1 MSQEEYSVK
10 KRAEGRELNSLP
22 KFLHDEMD
30 EIFEM
35 CKGDQIMLDDIAS
48 VVDRESIVKHTND
61 GEHRECTNRL
71 IVEPQVECGDILVQV
86 FDADVTDIDGLDQ
99 TNRLVVQ
106 DNVGLVTN
114 FNSLDQ
120 RKGSFGIDTEP
131 VIPNHFPKLE
141 EKFSVSYP
149 PGSID
154 QSQFNSYMMD
164 VYTRVVNTGMYNFQC
179 ARVPI
184 PSGLHIDAWRTYLE
198 DYDDVEVC
206 DFLEYGWPSNFNHNA
221 CLQSTLRNHKSGLE
235 FGSHIDAYIET
246 ELGKYALL
254 GPFSAPPVV
263 PLHLSP
269 VMTRPKK
276 DSDLRRIVVDLSW
289 PHGMAVNDGIPT
301 DQYLDKPFHLTLP
314 TVDYMTSRVRELG
327 SGCFLYKL
335 DLSRGYRQ
343 LRLDPLDWPIMSICH
358 RDRFFMDVCPPFGL
372 RTAALMMERTTLAAC
387 YIHQLY
393 GFTTK
398 PYIDDFGGAELE
410 YKRASEA
417 LSTLQGILKT
427 VGLEEAP
434 HKTVEPTTKMT
445 WLGIDV
451 DSVAMTLSIPHL
463 KLEEIKTVV
472 KSWEGKSFA
481 SKKEVQSLM
490 GMLNFVGGVS
500 PPVRIFTNRILNF
513 LRSIPD
519 TEFVAIP
526 SEVRED
532 LDFFCNLMP
541 KYNGISIID
550 KSLVDP
556 DEQVELDSCLS
567 GCGGLCGQFYYSC
580 QYPECVLA
588 VGHQIAHLEMLNVVV
603 ALRLWAPIWSGKK
616 MQVFCDNM
624 NTCTAL
630 QTGRTRDLYMQ
641 SCVRTIFLITVKFD
655 IELMICHCPGV
666 ELVAADSLSR
676 VHTSDR
682 FQVILEKL
690 GCLKGKSKVNVPED
704 YFNIVD

>member
-1 MSQEEYSVK
+1 M
-10 KRAEGRELNSLP
+10 R
-22 KFLHDEMD
+22 
-30 EIFEM
+30 
-35 CKGDQIMLDDIAS
+35 
-48 VVDRESIVKHTND
+48 
-61 GEHRECTNRL
+61 
-71 IVEPQVECGDILVQV
+71 
-86 FDADVTDIDGLDQ
+86 
-99 TNRLVVQ
+99 
-106 DNVGLVTN
+106 
-114 FNSLDQ
+114 
-120 RKGSFGIDTEP
+120 SFRIDTAP
-131 VIPNHFPKLE
+131 VIPKHFPKLE
-141 EKFSVSYP
+141 DKLTVNYP

-154 QSQFNSYMMD
+154 QSQSNSNMMEI
-164 VYTRVVNTGMYNFQC
+164 YARVVHTGVYNYRS

-184 PSGLHIDAWRTYLE
+184 ASGLHIDAWRTYLK
-198 DYDDVEVC
+198 DYEDVEIC
-206 DFLEYGWPSNFNHNA
+206 DFLEFGWPSNFNHNA
-221 CLQSTLRNHKSGLE
+221 CLQSTLRNHKSGLD
-235 FGSHIDAYIET
+235 FGCHIDAYIDT

-254 GPFSAPPVV
+254 GPFLAPPVV

-276 DSDLRRIVVDLSW
+276 DSELRRIVVDLSW
-289 PHGMAVNDGIPT
+289 PHGLAVNDGIPT
-301 DQYLDKPFHLTLP
+301 DQYLGRPFHLTLP

-327 SGCFLYKL
+327 SGCFLYKM

-358 RDRFFMDVCPPFGL
+358 SNMYFMDICPPLGL

-410 YKRASEA
+410 YNRASEA
-417 LSTLQGILKT
+417 LRTLQCILKT
-427 VGLEEAP
+427 VGLEEAS

-445 WLGIDV
+445 WLGFDV

-513 LRSIPD
+513 LRSVPD
-519 TEFVAIP
+519 TGFVSIP

-532 LDFFCNLMP
+532 LDFFCSLMP

-550 KSLVDP
+550 KSLVDS

-567 GCGGLCGQFYYSC
+567 GCGGLCGQSYYSC
-580 QYPECVLA
+580 EFPGSVLA
-588 VGHQIAHLEMLNVVV
+588 VGHQIAHLDMLNVVV

-624 NTCTAL
+624 NTVTAL

-655 IELMICHCPGV
+655 VELLICHCPGV

-676 VHTSDR
+676 VHTSER

-690 GCLKGKSKVNVPED
+690 GCLRGKSRVNVPES
-704 YFNIVD
+704 YFHIVD